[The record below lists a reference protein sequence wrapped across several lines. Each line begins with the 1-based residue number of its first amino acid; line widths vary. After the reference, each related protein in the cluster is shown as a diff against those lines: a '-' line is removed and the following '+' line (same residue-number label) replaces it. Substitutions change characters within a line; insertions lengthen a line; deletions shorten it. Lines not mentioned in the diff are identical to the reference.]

1 MGCRSCRIDG
11 MTCAKDD
18 GWISKVVMVDRL
30 DQPRHYHWEE
40 LIQGTGFKMSDGDPS
55 QEVLANR

>member
-1 MGCRSCRIDG
+1 